1 MWAGTPHGALG
12 AMNKPLPFVPF
23 LSALAALVL
32 LQGCA
37 AATACRTRP
46 ATSPGFERTA
56 SDGMCLSSVRWEPA
70 QPPVRGV
77 VVLIHGLR
85 DYSDRYGRLAE
96 ALQLQGFA
104 VVAQD
109 HRGHGHSGGDRQRI
123 ESMQQLVDDVDGV
136 VQDARARHPGVPVV
150 VFGHSMGGLIA
161 THYALQH
168 ASDVSG
174 LILSG
179 AGVVLPP
186 GVSGFDTRLAK
197 IFGTILPGLPAQ
209 DLDSQMFL
217 HDGPEKERFLAD
229 PLITHEKLPARS
241 AKALIAGIEALDGKF
256 QDLKLPLLVV
266 HGGEDVI
273 TSIEG
278 SRALVAQATSADKRL
293 IIYEG
298 QRHDLAHEPD
308 AAKVVG
314 DIVGWVEA
322 HVPPSAA
329 ATAAP

>member
-1 MWAGTPHGALG
+1 
-12 AMNKPLPFVPF
+12 MNRPF
-23 LSALAALVL
+23 LVLTALAALVL
-32 LQGCA
+32 SQGCA

-56 SDGMCLSSVRWEPA
+56 SDGVCLSHLQWEPE

-85 DYSDRYGRLAE
+85 DYSDRYGGLAE
-96 ALQLQGFA
+96 ALRAQGFA

-109 HRGHGHSGGDRQRI
+109 HRGHGYSGGDRQRV
-123 ESMQQLVDDVDGV
+123 ESMQQWVDDVDGV
-136 VQDARARHPGVPVV
+136 VQATRARHPGVPVV
-150 VFGHSMGGLIA
+150 VFGHSMGGLVA
-161 THYALQH
+161 THYTLQH
-168 ASDVSG
+168 AADVSG

-179 AGVVLPP
+179 AALALPP

-197 IFGTILPGLPAQ
+197 IFGTLTPGLPAQ
-209 DLDSQMFL
+209 SLDSEQFL

-229 PLITHEKLPARS
+229 PLITHENLPARS
-241 AKALIAGIEALDGKF
+241 AKALIVAIEALEGRL
-256 QDLKLPLLVV
+256 QELTLPLLVV

-278 SRALVAQATSADKRL
+278 SRTLVAQAASADKRL

-308 AAKVVG
+308 AQKVIG
-314 DIVGWVEA
+314 DIVSWVEA
-322 HVPPSAA
+322 HVPR
-329 ATAAP
+329 

>member
-1 MWAGTPHGALG
+1 
-12 AMNKPLPFVPF
+12 MNKSFPFVPV
-23 LSALAALVL
+23 LATLAALVL
-32 LQGCA
+32 AQGCSTS
-37 AATACRTRP
+37 TACRTRP
-46 ATSPGFERTA
+46 STSPGFERSA

-70 QPPVRGV
+70 HPPVRGV

-85 DYSDRYGRLAE
+85 DYSDRYGQLAE
-96 ALQLQGFA
+96 ALQAQGFA

-109 HRGHGHSGGDRQRI
+109 HRGHGHSGGDRQSM
-123 ESMQQLVDDVDGV
+123 ESMKQLVEDVDGV
-136 VQDARARHPGVPVV
+136 IQDARARHPGVPVV

-161 THYALQH
+161 THYALEH
-168 ASDVSG
+168 APDVSG

-179 AGVVLPP
+179 AGIVLPP

-241 AKALIAGIEALDGKF
+241 AKALIAAIEALDGRF

-273 TSIEG
+273 TSIDG

-308 AAKVVG
+308 AAKVVA

-329 ATAAP
+329 P

>member
-1 MWAGTPHGALG
+1 
-12 AMNKPLPFVPF
+12 MNKPFAVVLFF
-23 LSALAALVL
+23 TALAALAL

-37 AATACRTRP
+37 AASTACRTRP

-56 SDGMCLSSVRWEPA
+56 SDGLCLSSVRWEPA
-70 QPPVRGV
+70 RPPVRGV

-96 ALQLQGFA
+96 ALQAQGFA

-109 HRGHGHSGGDRQRI
+109 HRGHGHSGGDRQRM
-123 ESMQQLVDDVDGV
+123 ESMQQLVDDVGGV
-136 VQDARARHPGVPVV
+136 VQDARARHPDVPVV

-161 THYALQH
+161 THYVLQH
-168 ASDVSG
+168 GPGVSG

-179 AGVVLPP
+179 AGIVLPP

-197 IFGTILPGLPAQ
+197 IFGTLLPGLPAQ
-209 DLDSQMFL
+209 DLDSEMFL

-229 PLITHEKLPARS
+229 PLITHERLPAGS
-241 AKALIAGIEALDGKF
+241 AKALIASIEALEGKF

-273 TSIEG
+273 TSIDG
-278 SRALVAQATSADKRL
+278 SRALVAQATSTDKRL

-308 AAKVVG
+308 AAKVVA
-314 DIVGWVEA
+314 DIVSWVEA
-322 HVPPSAA
+322 HIPPSAA
-329 ATAAP
+329 AH

>member
-1 MWAGTPHGALG
+1 MNRSFLFLTALT
-12 AMNKPLPFVPF
+12 
-23 LSALAALVL
+23 ALVL
-32 LQGCA
+32 TQGCA
-37 AATACRTRP
+37 ATTACRTRP
-46 ATSPGFERTA
+46 ETSPGFERTA
-56 SDGMCLSSVRWEPA
+56 SDGVCLSHIQWEPA

-85 DYSDRYGRLAE
+85 DYSDRYSGLAE
-96 ALQLQGFA
+96 SLRAQGFA

-136 VQDARARHPGVPVV
+136 VQDARARHPGAPVL
-150 VFGHSMGGLIA
+150 VFGHSMGGLVA
-161 THYALQH
+161 THYTLQH
-168 ASDVSG
+168 AADVSG

-179 AGVVLPP
+179 AALALPP

-197 IFGTILPGLPAQ
+197 IFGTLLPGLPAQ
-209 DLDSQMFL
+209 ALDSEMFL

-241 AKALIAGIEALDGKF
+241 AKALIAAIEALDGKL

-273 TSIEG
+273 TSLEG
-278 SRALVAQATSADKRL
+278 SRAVVAQATSTDKRL

-308 AAKVVG
+308 AQKVVG
-314 DIVGWVEA
+314 DIVSWVEA
-322 HVPPSAA
+322 HVPR
-329 ATAAP
+329 